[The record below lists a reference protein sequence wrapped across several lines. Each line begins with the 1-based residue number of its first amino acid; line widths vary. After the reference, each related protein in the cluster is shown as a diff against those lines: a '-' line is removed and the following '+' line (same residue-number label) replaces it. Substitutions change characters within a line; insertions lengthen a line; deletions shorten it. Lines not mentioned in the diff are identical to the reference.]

1 MNVKTKAFDYTEA
14 LKAESKNYRIWNIVL
29 FFMGIGLF
37 LAFFIMVSRL
47 FRLPLTFSEY
57 GIFSRSIA
65 VFFVIIMIINTMIGI
80 IIMRTLG
87 FICRWQRCL
96 LLVKENFCYFYF
108 IDTVQNGFAIAIAN
122 AFYLSIYVWFYF

>member
-1 MNVKTKAFDYTEA
+1 MNVKIKSFDYTEA

-57 GIFSRSIA
+57 GSFSRSIA

-96 LLVKENFCYFYF
+96 LLVKENFRYFYF
-108 IDTVQNGFAIAIAN
+108 IDTVQNGFAIAN

>member
-29 FFMGIGLF
+29 FCMGIGLF
-37 LAFFIMVSRL
+37 LAFLMVVSIL
-47 FRLPLTFSEY
+47 FRLPFTFSEY
-57 GIFSRSIA
+57 GIFSLSIA
-65 VFFVIIMIINTMIGI
+65 VFFIIIMIINTMIGI

-96 LLVKENFCYFYF
+96 LRVKENFRYFYF
-108 IDTVQNGFAIAIAN
+108 IDTVQNGFAIAN

>member
-1 MNVKTKAFDYTEA
+1 MNVKIKAFDYTEA
-14 LKAESKNYRIWNIVL
+14 LKAESKNYKIWNIVL

-37 LAFFIMVSRL
+37 LAFFMMVSIL
-47 FRLPLTFSEY
+47 FRLPFTFSEY

-65 VFFVIIMIINTMIGI
+65 VFFIIIMIINGLIFI

-96 LLVKENFCYFYF
+96 LLVKEHFRYFYF
-108 IDTVQNGFAIAIAN
+108 VDVVLNGFVIAN
-122 AFYLSIYVWFYF
+122 AIYLSIYAWFYF

>member
-1 MNVKTKAFDYTEA
+1 MNEKTKAFDYTEA
-14 LKAESKNYRIWNIVL
+14 LKAESKNYKIWNIVL

-37 LAFFIMVSRL
+37 LAFFMMVSIL

-96 LLVKENFCYFYF
+96 LAVEENFRYFYF
-108 IDTVQNGFAIAIAN
+108 IDTVQNGFTIAN
-122 AFYLSIYVWFYF
+122 AIYLSIYAWFYF

>member
-1 MNVKTKAFDYTEA
+1 MNVKIKSFDYTEA
-14 LKAESKNYRIWNIVL
+14 LKEESKNYKIWNIIL

-37 LAFFIMVSRL
+37 LAFFMMVSIL
-47 FRLPLTFSEY
+47 FRMPFTFSEY
-57 GIFSRSIA
+57 GVFSRSIA

-96 LLVKENFCYFYF
+96 LRVKEHFRYFYF
-108 IDTVQNGFAIAIAN
+108 IDTVQNGFAIAN
-122 AFYLSIYVWFYF
+122 AIYLSIYVWFYF

>member
-1 MNVKTKAFDYTEA
+1 MNVKTKTFDYTEA
-14 LKAESKNYRIWNIVL
+14 LKAESKNYKIWNIVL

-37 LAFFIMVSRL
+37 LAFFMMVSIL
-47 FRLPLTFSEY
+47 FRLPFTFSEY

-65 VFFVIIMIINTMIGI
+65 VFFIIIMIINGLIFI

-96 LLVKENFCYFYF
+96 LLVKENFRYFYF
-108 IDTVQNGFAIAIAN
+108 VDVVLNGFVIAN
-122 AFYLSIYVWFYF
+122 AIYLSIYAWFYF

>member
-1 MNVKTKAFDYTEA
+1 MNVKTKSFDYTEA
-14 LKAESKNYRIWNIVL
+14 LKAESKNYKILNIVL

-37 LAFFIMVSRL
+37 LAFFMMVSIL
-47 FRLPLTFSEY
+47 FRLPFTLSEY

-65 VFFVIIMIINTMIGI
+65 VFFIIIMIINGLIFI

-96 LLVKENFCYFYF
+96 LLVKEHFRYFYF
-108 IDTVQNGFAIAIAN
+108 VDVVLNGFVIAN
-122 AFYLSIYVWFYF
+122 AIYLSIYAWFYF

>member
-14 LKAESKNYRIWNIVL
+14 LKAESKNYKIWSSAL
-29 FFMGIGLF
+29 FFIGIGLF
-37 LAFFIMVSRL
+37 LAFFMMVPIL
-47 FRLPLTFSEY
+47 FRMPFTFSEY
-57 GIFSRSIA
+57 GVFSRSIA

-96 LLVKENFCYFYF
+96 LRVKENFRYFYF
-108 IDTVQNGFAIAIAN
+108 IDTVQNGFAITN

>member
-1 MNVKTKAFDYTEA
+1 MNVKIKSFDYAEA

-96 LLVKENFCYFYF
+96 LRVKEHFRYFYF
-108 IDTVQNGFAIAIAN
+108 IDTVQNGFAIAN

>member
-1 MNVKTKAFDYTEA
+1 MNVKIKSFDYTEA
-14 LKAESKNYRIWNIVL
+14 LKEESKNYKIWNIIL

-37 LAFFIMVSRL
+37 LAFFMMVSIL
-47 FRLPLTFSEY
+47 FRMPFTFSEY
-57 GIFSRSIA
+57 GVFSRSIA

-108 IDTVQNGFAIAIAN
+108 IDTVQNGFAIVIAN
-122 AFYLSIYVWFYF
+122 AIYLSIYVWFYF